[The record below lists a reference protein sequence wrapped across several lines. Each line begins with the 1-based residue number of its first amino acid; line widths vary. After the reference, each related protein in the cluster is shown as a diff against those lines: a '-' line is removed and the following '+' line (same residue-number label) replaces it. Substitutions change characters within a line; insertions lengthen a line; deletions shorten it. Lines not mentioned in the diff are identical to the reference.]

1 MPGRRLPRRTLF
13 ALVTAGAGALV
24 VPGTARAEDVRS
36 VDVGGAPS
44 GVAVNPVTG
53 LGYVTD
59 AQAGTVTVVDP
70 RSASVDGVIHVGGEP
85 GDVAVDPKAGRIY
98 VANPPAGTVVV
109 LDGQTHD
116 LVSVVGAGAGASAL
130 AVDEQANRV
139 YAASGE
145 TGTLAVLDG
154 VSCTLTALVPGPKPG
169 LAGIGVDPGRKL
181 AYCAS
186 TATDSVEVFSIDSG
200 KFVASVKVG
209 RNPTGVAVHHAS
221 GTVYVANSG
230 IHHMSIV
237 DAATRTERRTVLLR
251 SESSAL
257 AVHQG
262 TNTVYTNGG
271 QNGLA
276 RVDGTAGT
284 LSGELSL
291 GVNPGDVAVDQRS
304 RTVWVT
310 DPLHGRVSLIR
321 DF

>member
-1 MPGRRLPRRTLF
+1 MPGRRIRRRTLF
-13 ALVTAGAGALV
+13 ALVTAGAGALAL
-24 VPGTARAEDVRS
+24 PGSARAADVRS
-36 VDVGGAPS
+36 IDVGGAPAA
-44 GVAVNPVTG
+44 VAVNPVTG

-59 AQAGTVTVVDP
+59 SEAGTVTVVDP
-70 RSASVDGVIHVGGEP
+70 RSASVGEVIDIGGRP
-85 GDVAVDPKAGRIY
+85 ADVAVDSRAGRIY
-98 VANPPAGTVVV
+98 VANPPGGTVVAF
-109 LDGQTHD
+109 DSRTHD
-116 LVSVVGAGAGASAL
+116 LVSVIGAGAGASAL

-139 YAASGE
+139 YAASGG

-154 VSCTLTALVPGPKPG
+154 VSCTLAALVPGPKPS
-169 LAGIGVDPGRKL
+169 LTGIGVDPGRKL

-186 TATDSVEVFSIDSG
+186 TATDSVEVFSIDLG

-209 RNPTGVAVHHAS
+209 RNPTAVAVHNAS

-237 DAATRTERRTVLLR
+237 DATTHAERKTVLLR
-251 SESSAL
+251 SEASSL
-257 AVHQG
+257 TVHQG

-271 QNGLA
+271 QNGLS

-291 GVNPGDVAVDQRS
+291 GVNPGDVAVDQRT

-310 DPLHGRVSLIR
+310 DPLHGRVFVVR

>member
-1 MPGRRLPRRTLF
+1 MRGGRLPRRTLF
-13 ALVTAGAGALV
+13 ALLTAGAGALAL
-24 VPGTARAEDVRS
+24 PGTARAEDVRS
-36 VDVGGAPS
+36 LDIGGAPARL
-44 GVAVNPVTG
+44 AVNPVTG

-59 AQAGTVTVVDP
+59 AQAGTVSVVDP
-70 RSASVDGVIHVGGEP
+70 RSAAVDDVIHVGGEP

-109 LDGQTHD
+109 LDGRSHD

-130 AVDEQANRV
+130 AIDEPANRV
-139 YAASGE
+139 YAASGA

-154 VSCTLTALVPGPKPG
+154 VSCTLTALVPGPKPA

-186 TATDSVEVFSIDSG
+186 PGTDSVEVFSIDTG
-200 KFVASVKVG
+200 KFVASVRVG
-209 RNPTGVAVHHAS
+209 RNPTGVAVHHQS

-237 DAATRTERRTVLLR
+237 DAATRTERKTVLLR

-271 QNGLA
+271 QNGLS
-276 RVDGTAGT
+276 RVDGTAAT

-310 DPLHGRVSLIR
+310 DPLHGRIFLVR

>member
-1 MPGRRLPRRTLF
+1 MRGRQLSRRTLF
-13 ALVTAGAGALV
+13 ALVTAGASALV
-24 VPGTARAEDVRS
+24 QPAAARAEDVRT
-36 VDVGGAPS
+36 VELGGAPA
-44 GVAVNPVTG
+44 GIAVNPVTG

-59 AQAGTVTVVDP
+59 AQAGTLSVVDP
-70 RSASVDGVIHVGGEP
+70 RSLSVVDVVRVGGEP
-85 GDVAVDPKAGRIY
+85 GDVASDPKTGRIY
-98 VANPPAGTVVV
+98 VANPPGGTVVV
-109 LDGQTHD
+109 LDGRTLD
-116 LVSVVGAGAGASAL
+116 LVSVIGAGAGASAL
-130 AVDEQANRV
+130 AVDETANRV
-139 YAASGE
+139 YAASGT

-154 VSCTLTALVPGPKPG
+154 VSCTLAALVPGPQPG
-169 LAGIGVDPGRKL
+169 FAGIGVDPGRKL

-186 TATDSVEVFSIDSG
+186 AATDSVEVFSIDSG

-237 DAATRTERRTVLLR
+237 DAATRTERKTVLLR

-291 GVNPGDVAVDQRS
+291 GVNPGDVAVDQRT

-310 DPLHGRVSLIR
+310 DPLHGRVSLVR

>member
-13 ALVTAGAGALV
+13 ALVTAGAGALFL
-24 VPGTARAEDVRS
+24 PGTARAAAVRS
-36 VDVGGAPS
+36 VEVGGAP
-44 GVAVNPVTG
+44 GGLAVNPVTG

-59 AQAGTVTVVDP
+59 PQAGTLAVLDP
-70 RSASVDGVIHVGGEP
+70 RSASVVGVVRVGGAP
-85 GDVAVDPKAGRIY
+85 GAVAVDAKAGRIY
-98 VANPPAGTVVV
+98 VANPPGGTVVV
-109 LDGQTHD
+109 LDGRTHD

-130 AVDEQANRV
+130 AVDEGADRV
-139 YAASGE
+139 YAVSGR

-154 VSCTLTALVPGPKPG
+154 VSCTLAALVPGPKPSF
-169 LAGIGVDPGRKL
+169 AGIGVDAGRKL

-186 TATDSVEVFSIDSG
+186 ATTDSVEVFSIDSG
-200 KFVASVKVG
+200 EFVTSAKVG
-209 RNPTGVAVHHAS
+209 RNPAAVAVHQAS

-237 DAATRTERRTVLLR
+237 DSVTHAERKTVLLR

-271 QNGLA
+271 QNGLT
-276 RVDGTAGT
+276 RVDGATGT

-291 GVNPGDVAVDQRS
+291 GVNPGEIAVDQRS
-304 RTVWVT
+304 RAVWVT
-310 DPLHGRVSLIR
+310 DPLHGRVFVVR

>member
-1 MPGRRLPRRTLF
+1 MPGRQLRRRALF
-13 ALVTAGAGALV
+13 ALVAAGAGVLV
-24 VPGTARAEDVRS
+24 RPGVARALDVRS
-36 VDVGGAPS
+36 IEVGGAPA

-53 LGYVTD
+53 LAYVAD
-59 AQAGTVTVVDP
+59 PGSGTVSVLNP
-70 RSASVDGVIHVGGEP
+70 RSASVVADVHVGGAP
-85 GDVAVDPKAGRIY
+85 GDIAVDPRANRIY

-109 LDGQTHD
+109 LDGRSHD
-116 LVSVVGAGAGASAL
+116 LVSVIGAGAGASAL

-139 YAASGE
+139 YAVSGG

-154 VSCTLTALVPGPKPG
+154 VSCTLAALVPGPQPS
-169 LAGIGVDPGRKL
+169 LAGIAVDPGRKV

-186 TATDSVEVFSIDSG
+186 TGTDSVEVFSIDSG
-200 KFVASVKVG
+200 KFVASVPVG
-209 RNPTGVAVHHAS
+209 ARPTAVAVHAAS

-237 DAATRTERRTVLLR
+237 DAATRTERKTVLLR

-271 QNGLA
+271 QNGLS
-276 RVDGTAGT
+276 RVDGTGGT
-284 LSGELSL
+284 LTGELSL
-291 GVNPGDVAVDQRS
+291 GINPGDVAVDQRT
-304 RTVWVT
+304 RTVFVT
-310 DPLHGRVSLIR
+310 DPLHGRVSVVR

>member
-1 MPGRRLPRRTLF
+1 MGARQLRRRTLF

-24 VPGTARAEDVRS
+24 LPRAARAEGVRS
-36 VDVGGAPS
+36 VDVGGSPAA
-44 GVAVNPVTG
+44 VAVNPVTG

-59 AQAGTVTVVDP
+59 AQAGTVTAVDP
-70 RSASVDGVIHVGGEP
+70 RGASVADVIDIGGEP
-85 GDVAVDPKAGRIY
+85 GDVAIDPEAGRIY

-109 LDGQTHD
+109 LDTRTHD

-130 AVDEQANRV
+130 AVDEPAGRV
-139 YAASGE
+139 YAASGT

-154 VSCTLTALVPGPKPG
+154 ASCTLAALVPGPKPG
-169 LAGIGVDPGRKL
+169 FAGIGVDPGRKL

-186 TATDSVEVFSIDSG
+186 AATDSVEVFSIDSG

-209 RNPTGVAVHHAS
+209 RNPTDVAVHHAS

-237 DAATRTERRTVLLR
+237 DAATRTERKTVLLR

-271 QNGLA
+271 QNGLT

-291 GVNPGDVAVDQRS
+291 GVNPGDVAVDQRT

-310 DPLHGRVSLIR
+310 DPLHGRVFFVR

>member
-1 MPGRRLPRRTLF
+1 MRAGRLPRRTLF
-13 ALVTAGAGALV
+13 ALVTAGAGALIL
-24 VPGTARAEDVRS
+24 PGTARAEDVRS
-36 VDVGGAPS
+36 IDVGGAPA

-59 AQAGTVTVVDP
+59 AQAGAVSVVDP
-70 RSASVDGVIHVGGEP
+70 RSASVVEVIHVGGEP
-85 GDVAVDPKAGRIY
+85 GDVVADPKAGRIY

-109 LDGQTHD
+109 LDGRTHD
-116 LVSVVGAGAGASAL
+116 VVSVVGAGAGASAL
-130 AVDEQANRV
+130 AVDEEANRV
-139 YAASGE
+139 YAASGT

-154 VSCTLTALVPGPKPG
+154 ASCTLAALVPGPKPAF
-169 LAGIGVDPGRKL
+169 AGIGVDPGRKL

-237 DAATRTERRTVLLR
+237 DAATRTERKTVLLR

-262 TNTVYTNGG
+262 TNTVYSNGG

-291 GVNPGDVAVDQRS
+291 GVNPGDIAVDQRA

-310 DPLHGRVSLIR
+310 DPVHGRVFLIR

>member
-1 MPGRRLPRRTLF
+1 MRGRQLRRRTLF
-13 ALVTAGAGALV
+13 ALVTAGAGTLAL
-24 VPGTARAEDVRS
+24 PGSARAEDVRS
-36 VDVGGAPS
+36 IDVGGAPA
-44 GVAVNPVTG
+44 GIAVNPVTG
-53 LGYVTD
+53 LAYFTD
-59 AQAGTVTVVDP
+59 PEAGTVSVVDP
-70 RSASVDGVIHVGGEP
+70 RGAAVTAVVQVGGEP
-85 GDVAVDPKAGRIY
+85 GDVAVDTKANRIY

-109 LDGQTHD
+109 LDGRTHD

-139 YAASGE
+139 YATSGD
-145 TGTLAVLDG
+145 TGMLAVLDG
-154 VSCTLTALVPGPKPG
+154 VSCTLTALVPGPKPS
-169 LAGIGVDPGRKL
+169 LAGIAVDPGRKL

-186 TATDSVEVFSIDSG
+186 TTTDSVEVFAIDSG

-209 RNPTGVAVHHAS
+209 HNPTAVAVHHES

-237 DAATRTERRTVLLR
+237 DSTTRTERKTVLLR
-251 SESSAL
+251 SESSAV

-271 QNGLA
+271 QNGLS
-276 RVDGTAGT
+276 RIDGAAGA

-291 GVNPGDVAVDQRS
+291 GINPGDVAIDQRT
-304 RTVWVT
+304 RTVFVT
-310 DPLHGRVSLIR
+310 DPLHGRVFVIG

>member
-1 MPGRRLPRRTLF
+1 
-13 ALVTAGAGALV
+13 V
-24 VPGTARAEDVRS
+24 ARAATVRS
-36 VDVGGAPS
+36 IDVGGAPDA
-44 GVAVNPVTG
+44 VAVHPHTG

-59 AQAGTVTVVDP
+59 AQAGTVSAVDP
-70 RSASVDGVIHVGGEP
+70 RSVSVVEVIHVGGAP
-85 GDVAVDPKAGRIY
+85 GDIAVDPRAGRIY
-98 VANPPAGTVVV
+98 VANPPAGTVVA
-109 LDGQTHD
+109 LDARTHD
-116 LVSVVGAGAGASAL
+116 LVSVIGAGTGASAL
-130 AVDEQANRV
+130 AVDGDANRV
-139 YAASGE
+139 YAVSGA

-154 VSCTLTALVPGPKPG
+154 ASCTLAALVPGPKPA
-169 LAGIGVDPGRKL
+169 LTGIGLDPVREL

-186 TATDSVEVFSIDSG
+186 TATDSVEVFSIG
-200 KFVASVKVG
+200 TAEFVASVPVG

-237 DAATRTERRTVLLR
+237 DGETHAERKTVLLR

-271 QNGLA
+271 QNGLT
-276 RVDGTAGT
+276 RVDGATGT

-291 GVNPGDVAVDQRS
+291 GVNPGDVAVDQRT

-310 DPLHGRVSLIR
+310 DPLHGRIFLVR

>member
-13 ALVTAGAGALV
+13 ALVTAAAGAFV
-24 VPGTARAEDVRS
+24 RPGTAHASAVRS
-36 VDVGGAPS
+36 IDVGGAPAA
-44 GVAVNPVTG
+44 VAVNPVTG

-59 AQAGTVTVVDP
+59 PQAGTLTVLDP
-70 RSASVDGVIHVGGEP
+70 RSASVVDVVHLGGEP
-85 GDVAVDPKAGRIY
+85 GDVAVDATAGRIY
-98 VANPPAGTVVV
+98 VANPPGGTVVV
-109 LDGQTHD
+109 LDGRTRD

-130 AVDEQANRV
+130 AVDEEAGRV
-139 YAASGE
+139 YAVSGG
-145 TGTLAVLDG
+145 TGTLAELDG
-154 VSCTLTALVPGPKPG
+154 VSSTLTALVPGPRPS
-169 LAGIGVDPGRKL
+169 LTAIGVDPGRKL

-186 TATDSVEVFSIDSG
+186 TTTDSVEVFSIDAG

-209 RNPTGVAVHHAS
+209 RNPTAVAVHHAS

-237 DAATRTERRTVLLR
+237 DAVTHAERKTVLLR

-271 QNGLA
+271 QNGLT
-276 RVDGTAGT
+276 RVDGSAGA

-291 GVNPGDVAVDQRS
+291 GVNPGGVAVDQHTRA
-304 RTVWVT
+304 VWVT
-310 DPLHGRVSLIR
+310 DPLHGRVFVVR

>member
-1 MPGRRLPRRTLF
+1 MRGRQLGRRTLF

-24 VPGTARAEDVRS
+24 LPGAARAEEVRS
-36 VDVGGAPS
+36 IDVGGSPT

-53 LGYVTD
+53 LAYVAD
-59 AQAGTVTVVDP
+59 PEAGAVSVVDP
-70 RSASVDGVIHVGGEP
+70 ARAAVVAQVHVGGEP
-85 GDVAVDPKAGRIY
+85 GDVAVDAKAGRIY

-109 LDGQTHD
+109 LDARTHD
-116 LVSVVGAGAGASAL
+116 LVSVIGAGTGASAL
-130 AVDEQANRV
+130 AVDEQADRV
-139 YAASGE
+139 YAASGG
-145 TGTLAVLDG
+145 TGSLAVLDG
-154 VSCTLTALVPGPKPG
+154 VSCTLAALVPGPKPS
-169 LAGIGVDPGRKL
+169 LAGIAVDPGRKL

-200 KFVASVKVG
+200 KFVASVPVG
-209 RNPTGVAVHHAS
+209 ARPTAVAVHAAS

-237 DAATRTERRTVLLR
+237 DAVTHTERKTVLLR

-271 QNGLA
+271 QNGLS
-276 RVDGTAGT
+276 RVDGASGT
-284 LSGELSL
+284 LTGELSL
-291 GVNPGDVAVDQRS
+291 GVNPGDVAVDQRT
-304 RTVWVT
+304 RAVWVT
-310 DPLHGRVSLIR
+310 DPLNGRVSVVR

>member
-1 MPGRRLPRRTLF
+1 MRGRQLGRRSLF

-24 VPGTARAEDVRS
+24 LPGLARAEEVRS
-36 VDVGGAPS
+36 IDLGGAPTA
-44 GVAVNPVTG
+44 VAVNPVTG
-53 LGYVTD
+53 LAYVTD
-59 AQAGTVTVVDP
+59 PRYGAVSVVDP
-70 RSASVDGVIHVGGEP
+70 KSASVVALVHVGGEP
-85 GDVAVDPKAGRIY
+85 GEVAVDAKAGRIY

-109 LDGQTHD
+109 LDGRTHD
-116 LVSVVGAGAGASAL
+116 LVSVIGAGTGASAL

-139 YAASGE
+139 YAASAG

-154 VSCTLTALVPGPKPG
+154 VSCTLAALVPGPKPS
-169 LAGIGVDPGRKL
+169 LAGIAVDPGRKL

-186 TATDSVEVFSIDSG
+186 TDTDSVEVFSIDSG

-209 RNPTGVAVHHAS
+209 ARPTAVAVHAAS
-221 GTVYVANSG
+221 GSVYVANSG

-237 DAATRTERRTVLLR
+237 DAATHAERKTVLLR

-271 QNGLA
+271 QNGLS
-276 RVDGTAGT
+276 RVDGATGT
-284 LSGELSL
+284 LTGELSL
-291 GVNPGDVAVDQRS
+291 GVNPGDVAVDQRT
-304 RTVWVT
+304 RAVWVT
-310 DPLHGRVSLIR
+310 DPLNGRVSVVG

>member
-1 MPGRRLPRRTLF
+1 MRGRQIRRRTLF

-24 VPGTARAEDVRS
+24 LPEVARAQDVRS
-36 VDVGGAPS
+36 IEVGGAPA

-53 LGYVTD
+53 LAYVAD
-59 AQAGTVTVVDP
+59 PESGTVSVLDP
-70 RSASVDGVIHVGGEP
+70 QSASVVAEVDVGGAP
-85 GDVAVDPKAGRIY
+85 GDIAVDPKAGRIY

-109 LDGQTHD
+109 LDGRTHD
-116 LVSVVGAGAGASAL
+116 LVSIVGAGAGASAL

-139 YAASGE
+139 YAASGD

-154 VSCTLTALVPGPKPG
+154 VSCTLAALVPGPKPS
-169 LAGIGVDPGRKL
+169 LAGIAVDPGRKL

-186 TATDSVEVFSIDSG
+186 TGTDSVEVFSIDSG
-200 KFVASVKVG
+200 KFVGSVKVG
-209 RNPTGVAVHHAS
+209 ARPTAVAVHAAS

-237 DAATRTERRTVLLR
+237 DATTRTERKTVLLR

-271 QNGLA
+271 QNGLS
-276 RVDGTAGT
+276 RIDGAGGT
-284 LSGELSL
+284 LTGELSL
-291 GVNPGDVAVDQRS
+291 GINPGDVAVDQRT
-304 RTVWVT
+304 RTVFVT
-310 DPLHGRVSLIR
+310 DPLHGRVSVIR

>member
-13 ALVTAGAGALV
+13 ALVTAGAGVLV
-24 VPGTARAEDVRS
+24 RPGTAHASDVRS
-36 VDVGGAPS
+36 IDVGGAPAA
-44 GVAVNPVTG
+44 VAVNPVTG

-59 AQAGTVTVVDP
+59 PQAGTLAVLDP
-70 RSASVDGVIHVGGEP
+70 RSASVVDVVHVGGEP
-85 GDVAVDPKAGRIY
+85 GDVAVDATAGRIY
-98 VANPPAGTVVV
+98 VANPPGGTVVV
-109 LDGQTHD
+109 LDGRTHD

-130 AVDEQANRV
+130 AVDEEADRV
-139 YAASGE
+139 YAVSGG

-154 VSCTLTALVPGPKPG
+154 VSCTLTALVPGPKPS

-186 TATDSVEVFSIDSG
+186 TSTDSVEVFSIDSG
-200 KFVASVKVG
+200 KFVASAKVG
-209 RNPTGVAVHHAS
+209 RNPTAVAVHHES

-237 DAATRTERRTVLLR
+237 DSVTHAERKTVLLR

-271 QNGLA
+271 QNGLT
-276 RVDGTAGT
+276 RVDGAAGA

-291 GVNPGDVAVDQRS
+291 GVNPGDVAVDQRT
-304 RTVWVT
+304 RAVWVT
-310 DPLHGRVSLIR
+310 DPLHGRVFVVR

>member
-1 MPGRRLPRRTLF
+1 MRGGQLPRRTLF

-24 VPGTARAEDVRS
+24 LPGTARAENVRS
-36 VDVGGAPS
+36 LDLGGAPA

-53 LGYVTD
+53 LGYVID
-59 AQAGTVTVVDP
+59 PQAGTVSVVDP
-70 RSASVDGVIHVGGEP
+70 RSASVVDVIDVGGEP
-85 GDVAVDPKAGRIY
+85 GDVATDPKAGRIY
-98 VANPPAGTVVV
+98 VANPPAGTVVA
-109 LDGQTHD
+109 LDSRTHD
-116 LVSVVGAGAGASAL
+116 LVSVIGAGAGASAL
-130 AVDEQANRV
+130 AVDEEANRV
-139 YAASGE
+139 YAASGT

-154 VSCTLTALVPGPKPG
+154 VSCTLAALVPGPKQG
-169 LAGIGVDPGRKL
+169 FAGVGVDPGRKL

-237 DAATRTERRTVLLR
+237 DAVTRTERKTVLLR

-262 TNTVYTNGG
+262 TNTVFTNGG
-271 QNGLA
+271 QNGLT

-291 GVNPGDVAVDQRS
+291 GVNPGDVAVDQRT

-310 DPLHGRVSLIR
+310 DPLHGRVFLVR

>member
-1 MPGRRLPRRTLF
+1 MRGRQLSRRTLF

-24 VPGTARAEDVRS
+24 QPAAARAEDVRT
-36 VDVGGAPS
+36 VELGGAPA
-44 GVAVNPVTG
+44 GIAVNPVTG

-59 AQAGTVTVVDP
+59 AQAGTLSVVDP
-70 RSASVDGVIHVGGEP
+70 RSLSVVDVVRVGGEP
-85 GDVAVDPKAGRIY
+85 GDVASDPKTGRIY
-98 VANPPAGTVVV
+98 VANPPGGTVVV
-109 LDGQTHD
+109 LDGRTLD
-116 LVSVVGAGAGASAL
+116 LVSVIGAGAGASAL
-130 AVDEQANRV
+130 AVDETANRV
-139 YAASGE
+139 YAASGT

-154 VSCTLTALVPGPKPG
+154 VSCTLAALVPGPQPG
-169 LAGIGVDPGRKL
+169 FAGIGVDPGRKL

-186 TATDSVEVFSIDSG
+186 AATDSVEVFSIDSG

-237 DAATRTERRTVLLR
+237 DAATRTERKTVLLR

-291 GVNPGDVAVDQRS
+291 GVNPGDVAVDQRT

-310 DPLHGRVSLIR
+310 DPLHGRVSLVR

>member
-1 MPGRRLPRRTLF
+1 MPGGLLRRRTLF
-13 ALVTAGAGALV
+13 TLVTAGAGALAL
-24 VPGTARAEDVRS
+24 PGSAWAGDVRS
-36 VDVGGAPS
+36 IDLGGAPDR
-44 GVAVNPVTG
+44 VAVNPVTG

-59 AQAGTVTVVDP
+59 PQAGTVTVVDP
-70 RSASVDGVIHVGGEP
+70 GSASIDEVLHVGGEP
-85 GDVAVDPKAGRIY
+85 RDVAIDAEAGRLY
-98 VANPPAGTVVV
+98 VANPPGGTVVV
-109 LDGQTHD
+109 LDGRTHD

-130 AVDEQANRV
+130 AVDERADRV
-139 YAASGE
+139 YAASGS

-154 VSCTLTALVPGPKPG
+154 VSCTLAALVPGPKPS

-186 TATDSVEVFSIDSG
+186 TTTDSVEVFSIDTG

-209 RNPTGVAVHHAS
+209 RNPTGVAVHHDS

-237 DAATRTERRTVLLR
+237 DAGTRTERKTVLLR

-271 QNGLA
+271 QNGLS
-276 RVDGTAGT
+276 RVDGAAGT

-291 GVNPGDVAVDQRS
+291 GVNPGAVAVDQRT

-310 DPLHGRVSLIR
+310 DPLHGRVFLVR

>member
-1 MPGRRLPRRTLF
+1 MGGARLPRRTLF
-13 ALVTAGAGALV
+13 ALVTAGFGALAL
-24 VPGTARAEDVRS
+24 PATARAADVRS
-36 VDVGGAPS
+36 LDVGGAPA

-53 LGYVTD
+53 LGYITD
-59 AQAGTVTVVDP
+59 AQAGTVSAVDP
-70 RSASVDGVIHVGGEP
+70 RRVAVVDVIDVGGAP
-85 GDVAVDPKAGRIY
+85 GDVAVDPEAGRIY
-98 VANPPAGTVVV
+98 VANPPAGTVVA
-109 LDGQTHD
+109 LDSRTHD
-116 LVSVVGAGAGASAL
+116 LVSVIGAGAGASAL
-130 AVDEQANRV
+130 AVDEEANRV
-139 YAASGE
+139 YAASGT

-154 VSCTLTALVPGPKPG
+154 VSCTLAALVPGPKPG
-169 LAGIGVDPGRKL
+169 FAGIGVDPGRKL

-186 TATDSVEVFSIDSG
+186 AATDSVELFSIDSG

-237 DAATRTERRTVLLR
+237 DASTHAERKTVLLR

-271 QNGLA
+271 QNGLS

-291 GVNPGDVAVDQRS
+291 GVNPGEVAVDQRT

-310 DPLHGRVSLIR
+310 DPLHGRIFLVR